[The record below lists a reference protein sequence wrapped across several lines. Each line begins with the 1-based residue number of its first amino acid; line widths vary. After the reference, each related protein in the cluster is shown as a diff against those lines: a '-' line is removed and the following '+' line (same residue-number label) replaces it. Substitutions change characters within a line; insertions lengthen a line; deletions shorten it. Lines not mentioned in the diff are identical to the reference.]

1 MVCLQ
6 LVLLYRKY
14 QAIERA
20 QIDGMLIN
28 YGSTQK
34 TPEEW
39 LRGLCGWVRHWLG
52 DGLETAA

>member
-1 MVCLQ
+1 MLCLQ

-20 QIDGMLIN
+20 QIDGIVIN
-28 YGSTQK
+28 YGSMQK

-39 LRGLCGWVRHWLG
+39 LRGLWG
-52 DGLETAA
+52 

>member
-20 QIDGMLIN
+20 QIDGILIN
-28 YGSTQK
+28 YVSMQK

-39 LRGLCGWVRHWLG
+39 LRGLCG
-52 DGLETAA
+52 